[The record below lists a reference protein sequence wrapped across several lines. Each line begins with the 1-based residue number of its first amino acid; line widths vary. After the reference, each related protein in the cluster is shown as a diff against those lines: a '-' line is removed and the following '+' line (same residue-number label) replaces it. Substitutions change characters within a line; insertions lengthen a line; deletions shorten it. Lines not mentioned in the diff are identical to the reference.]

1 MTTFES
7 EMLRLGWRCSG
18 FQYSPGCISLQSCS
32 DLRGVCSLHNS
43 FHIYGV
49 TRKNTELQYWVDQ
62 QSLKITAGKNVIEK
76 IQDCCHVNV
85 LVYVFR
91 YKHMFW
97 WGFACVLHSSLKY
110 SSLQMQRDTWSRAM
124 GSFSSALKPS
134 SAMSSCPRKVLH
146 CSEHTLQSSVPVAF
160 SRARGHSRVTGWFYP
175 LSGALWSR
183 GRGSAEAPREYLLCR
198 LLCNITLKLVQFIF
212 TFPMN

>member
-1 MTTFES
+1 
-7 EMLRLGWRCSG
+7 MLRLGWRCSG

-32 DLRGVCSLHNS
+32 NLRGVCSLHHS

-124 GSFSSALKPS
+124 GSFSSAFEVQQCHVL
-134 SAMSSCPRKVLH
+134 MSSEGTALLRAHPPEQCP
-146 CSEHTLQSSVPVAF
+146 
-160 SRARGHSRVTGWFYP
+160 
-175 LSGALWSR
+175 
-183 GRGSAEAPREYLLCR
+183 CR
-198 LLCNITLKLVQFIF
+198 LLQGSGPQPCHRLILSSVWSSVEQRTGFSWGSKRVSAL
-212 TFPMN
+212 